1 MVAVL
6 DQYEIE
12 YKETYISGTYDQVV
26 MGKMFYQITTPS
38 GIKKYIYG
46 NRGVVYGAINS
57 NQAPLPG
64 TGSFDFS
71 NSLSYRLQPYREK
84 AGNCKAAKH
93 TCYEER
99 IYDTLTPNPMS
110 CFKLNGASVFAM
122 KSESP
127 NVSPGE
133 ARIYTG
139 IETMENAFIM
149 FDNYVPPENI
159 PTNGVYRGITGS
171 INLGVDRHWTR
182 SFPFEPRYASVKREK
197 QQKYN
202 NIETNLLAS
211 FYPDTGIFMSA
222 SFKNSIKKVKRN
234 GLIVGTVGLDNVSR
248 YNIHERA
255 GIPST
260 GSAQSPT
267 AHQDEIGFFYHR
279 WAVDVN
285 LQSSIND
292 TLGSIFTSTGS
303 CSPADLNKVLF
314 GFGDATTVFYDKT
327 MTSSGDP
334 TGYARRGTHN
344 WPEFRKNKATEHRYG
359 GLNGYENV
367 SGSIWST
374 SPIIRGWKY
383 GLYNGLPDF
392 SSAYFRQGKYG
403 QFRDMLEQRLFTV
416 FTNDN
421 SSGFSSTSQVNKAL
435 TTKNVLEFNI
445 PVTVKFL
452 DSNEN
457 LTNPINTHSQNLSM
471 RATSSLPY
479 FDLQERNR
487 PEFNLQSTNLG
498 LISIA
503 LDALGNITV

>member
-6 DQYEIE
+6 DQYEVE
-12 YKETYISGTYDQVV
+12 YKETYTSGTYDQVV
-26 MGKMFYQITTPS
+26 MGKMFYPITIL
-38 GIKKYIYG
+38 GITKYVYG

-57 NQAPLPG
+57 DQAPLPG
-64 TGSFDFS
+64 TGLFDFS

-93 TCYEER
+93 ACYEER
-99 IYDTLTPNPMS
+99 IYDTLTPNPMA

-122 KSESP
+122 KSASP
-127 NVSPGE
+127 YGSPGE
-133 ARIYTG
+133 GRIYTG

-159 PTNGVYRGITGS
+159 PTDGIYRGITGS
-171 INLGVDRHWTR
+171 INPGVDRHWTR

-197 QQKYN
+197 QQNYDD
-202 NIETNLLAS
+202 IETNLLA
-211 FYPDTGIFMSA
+211 FFFQDTGIFMSA
-222 SFKNSIKKVKRN
+222 SFENSIRKVKRN

-255 GIPST
+255 DMPST
-260 GSAQSPT
+260 GSARYPT
-267 AHQDEIGFFYHR
+267 VHQDEIGFFYHR

-292 TLGSIFTSTGS
+292 GFGNIFTSTSS
-303 CSPADLNKVLF
+303 CGPADLNKVLF

-334 TGYARRGTHN
+334 TGYTRRGTHN

-359 GLNGYENV
+359 GLNDYENT

-416 FTNDN
+416 FSKDDSQN
-421 SSGFSSTSQVNKAL
+421 FSSTAQNKNLL
-435 TTKNVLEFNI
+435 TTKVSTDPDG
-445 PVTVKFL
+445 PVVVKFL

-457 LTNPINTHSQNLSM
+457 LTKPINTQSQNLSIF
-471 RATSSLPY
+471 ATSSLPY
-479 FDLQERNR
+479 FDLQQRNR
-487 PEFNLQSTNLG
+487 PQDTPLTNLS
-498 LISIA
+498 LINFS
-503 LDALGNITV
+503 LDNAGNITI